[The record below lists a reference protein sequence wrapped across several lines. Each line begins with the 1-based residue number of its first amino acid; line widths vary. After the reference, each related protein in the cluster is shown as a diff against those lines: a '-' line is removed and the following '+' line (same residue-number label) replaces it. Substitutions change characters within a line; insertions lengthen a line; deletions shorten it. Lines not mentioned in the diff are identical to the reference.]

1 MIQSMRQLLK
11 TQTMKTQRS
20 NNSSRSSQ
28 SKGRDNQYSR
38 EEHKSSYDNSDE
50 LIVIRDTS
58 NNKEYFLSVV
68 DNFVLNHN
76 EYIVMYNFAPDDG
89 SHSKPELVIMRT
101 VFGEKG
107 TQQFISIKDRKEL
120 NEAFDFFMRRFY
132 SAESK

>member
-1 MIQSMRQLLK
+1 
-11 TQTMKTQRS
+11 MKTQRS

-28 SKGRDNQYSR
+28 NKGRDNQYSK
-38 EEHKSSYDNSDE
+38 EDNKDPYNNSDE

-107 TQQFISIKDRKEL
+107 TQQFVSIKDHKEL
-120 NEAFDFFMRRFY
+120 NDAFDFFMRRFY
-132 SAESK
+132 SSESK